1 MTPPP
6 PKKTVSFDFVLAE
19 CLRDSVSVSSESTI
33 SASNSE
39 DDQDHEYFL
48 EGIDPVF
55 E

>member
-1 MTPPP
+1 MKLPP

-19 CLRDSVSVSSESTI
+19 CLRDSDADIVDSEDTDT
-33 SASNSE
+33 NSE